1 MSILS
6 TRPTRCKLCGGK
18 LHRRDLRCVDCG
30 TPQENPGRQ
39 FRIALLIMLVFA
51 AFCGLLLF
59 LLNYLFS
66 KS

>member
-1 MSILS
+1 
-6 TRPTRCKLCGGK
+6 
-18 LHRRDLRCVDCG
+18 
-30 TPQENPGRQ
+30 
-39 FRIALLIMLVFA
+39 LLIMLVFA